1 MEQQGRL
8 TQWNDARGFGFISP
22 QSKGPRI
29 FVHIS
34 QFQERNRRP
43 CLNELLT
50 YTIDHDEQGRLRAK
64 EVRYQ
69 QHSQPETV
77 SKDSFWAAFPIKA
90 ALFILLGLV
99 AIYFRLDG
107 VSISKLF
114 DRSFDKLFDQ
124 SFESPTTRVDKA
136 GLNTYQAL
144 QSGAQMGGEGLV
156 ERVLADDNDGSRH
169 QRFILRLASGQTL
182 LIAHNIDI
190 ANRIEALR
198 IGDRVQFYG
207 QYESNPQGGVIHWT
221 HHDPDGNHV
230 AGWLKYNGMVYQ

>member
-8 TQWNDARGFGFISP
+8 TQWNDARGFGFITP
-22 QSKGPRI
+22 QSKGPCI

-34 QFQERNRRP
+34 QFQQRNRRP

-50 YTIDHDEQGRLRAK
+50 YTIGQDEQGRLRAK

-69 QHSQPETV
+69 QHSQPQIL
-77 SKDSFWAAFPIKA
+77 SKNSFWAAFPIKA
-90 ALFILLGLV
+90 ALFILLALIV
-99 AIYFRLDG
+99 FYLRLDG
-107 VSISKLF
+107 VSINK
-114 DRSFDKLFDQ
+114 SFDKLFYQ
-124 SFESPTTRVDKA
+124 SFESPTSSADKA
-136 GLNTYQAL
+136 GLNIYQAP
-144 QSGAQMGGEGLV
+144 QSGVQIGGEGLV

-198 IGDRVQFYG
+198 IGDRVEFYG

-221 HHDPDGNHV
+221 HHDPDGNHA
-230 AGWLKYNGMVYQ
+230 AGWLKHNGIVFQ